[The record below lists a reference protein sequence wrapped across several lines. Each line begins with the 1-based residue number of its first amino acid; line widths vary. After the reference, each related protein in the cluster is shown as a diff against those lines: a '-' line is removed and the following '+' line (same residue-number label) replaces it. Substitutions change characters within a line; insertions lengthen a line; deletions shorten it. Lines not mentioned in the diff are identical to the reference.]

1 MGKKICLSF
10 RVVCT
15 CQDLH
20 MPIDKKISQAKAK
33 LLVDYPYFGTLASK
47 LELVKNENIKAFK
60 CDGKKLEYNDDY
72 LRGLE
77 LPEIEFILANGAM
90 HTTLAHESRKNKR
103 SGWLWQMATDMA
115 INDMLVQNGLELPYG
130 AQYRVR
136 FRGMYAE
143 EIYAELKSDMF
154 RDELEYEADDSD
166 NVEKNTDEKQNEKP
180 QQTQEQLQEEILQ
193 EQLWAEEAISLL
205 TKEVKKGEAPK
216 AIERFFHLENFGKID
231 WREELKV
238 AIERFHK
245 DDYVLIPPS
254 KKFLYLGIYLP
265 SCVSNRFN
273 LVIAVDSSGSVDEK
287 LLNEFLSEINFLM
300 SSIGN
305 YEITLLVCDDKIH
318 SHHTFYSG
326 DTLEYALTGGGATDF
341 RPVFAFIDKELHD
354 TKLLLYFTDLQGK
367 FPHAQPSYTVK
378 WISPK
383 EEAVP
388 FGELIVL
395 E

>member
-1 MGKKICLSF
+1 MCPNEVTNALGVPNL
-10 RVVCT
+10 
-15 CQDLH
+15 
-20 MPIDKKISQAKAK
+20 DKKISQAKAK

-47 LELVKNENIKAFK
+47 LELVVNDNIEAFK

-72 LRGLE
+72 LSGLE
-77 LPEIEFILANGAM
+77 LSEIEFILANGAM
-90 HTTLAHESRKNKR
+90 HKTLAHESRKNKR

-115 INDMLVQNGLELPYG
+115 INDMLVENGLELPYG

-143 EIYAELKSDMF
+143 EIYAELKSDMI
-154 RDELEYEADDSD
+154 REEDNLEYEADDSD
-166 NVEKNTDEKQNEKP
+166 DVQENSDEKQKEKP
-180 QQTQEQLQEEILQ
+180 QQTLEQLQEEILQ
-193 EQLWAEEAISLL
+193 EQLWAEEAITLL
-205 TKEVKKGEAPK
+205 AVEVKKGEAPK
-216 AIERFFHLENFGKID
+216 TIERFFRLEDIGKID

-245 DDYVLIPPS
+245 DDYLLIPPS

-273 LVIAVDSSGSVDEK
+273 LVVAVDSSGSVEEE

-300 SSIGN
+300 STVAN

-326 DTLEYALTGGGATDF
+326 DTLECELQGGGGTDF
-341 RPVFAFIDKELHD
+341 RPVFEFIDKELQD
-354 TKLLLYFTDLQGK
+354 IKLLLYFTDLEGK
-367 FPHAQPSYTVK
+367 FPDAQPSYTVK

-383 EEAVP
+383 EVEVP

>member
-1 MGKKICLSF
+1 
-10 RVVCT
+10 
-15 CQDLH
+15 

-47 LELVKNENIKAFK
+47 LELVVNDNIEAFK
-60 CDGKKLEYNDDY
+60 CDGKTLEYNDDY
-72 LRGLE
+72 LRALE
-77 LPEIEFILANGAM
+77 IGEIEFMLANGAM
-90 HTTLAHESRKNKR
+90 HKTLSHESRKKKR

-115 INDMLVQNGLELPYG
+115 INDMLVENGLELPYG

-143 EIYAELKSDMF
+143 EIYEELKSDMI
-154 RDELEYEADDSD
+154 RQEDNLEYEADDSED
-166 NVEKNTDEKQNEKP
+166 VQKNTDETQKERP
-180 QQTQEQLQEEILQ
+180 EQTQEELQEAILQ

-205 TKEVKKGEAPK
+205 AGEVKKGEAPK
-216 AIERFFHLENFGKID
+216 AIERFFTLENFGKID

-238 AIERFHK
+238 AIDRFHK
-245 DDYVLIPPS
+245 DDYMLIPPS

-265 SCVSNRFN
+265 SCVSNRLK
-273 LVIAVDSSGSVDEK
+273 LVIAVDSSASVDEQ

-300 SSIGN
+300 SLVGN
-305 YEITLLVCDDKIH
+305 YEITLLVCDDKIQTQR
-318 SHHTFYSG
+318 TFYSG
-326 DTLEYALTGGGATDF
+326 DTLECPLVGGGATDF
-341 RPVFAFIDKELHD
+341 RAVFSFIEEELQD
-354 TKLLLYFTDLQGK
+354 TKLLLYFTDLEGK
-367 FPHAQPSYTVK
+367 FPLVAPSYHVK

-388 FGELIVL
+388 FGEVIVL